1 MEALERERADAER
14 ATAKREE
21 ALERKRA
28 DLRRVEEAVRASVER
43 RREEERKYYNAM
55 RARTEARTEE
65 EIAVAEKELKAEEAR
80 VRATNEA
87 REASFAGTRGGG
99 HAGHGRRRAGRTDG
113 RFVRARNRTRDVGD
127 RPGALFA
134 GGTPRATGLGAP
146 GTNTPRCYD
155 PRRRRSPDAV
165 VSNGQ

>member
-1 MEALERERADAER
+1 M
-14 ATAKREE
+14 
-21 ALERKRA
+21 
-28 DLRRVEEAVRASVER
+28 EEAVRASVER

-55 RARTEARTEE
+55 RARTDARTDG

-99 HAGHGRRRAGRTDG
+99 TQGMDAAARGGRTVDSS
-113 RFVRARNRTRDVGD
+113 A
-127 RPGALFA
+127 PGIEL
-134 GGTPRATGLGAP
+134 ATSAIDPAPSSRRWDHASGLGAP
-146 GTNTPRCYD
+146 GRTRPRCYD

-165 VSNGQ
+165 VEARAE